1 MTTVMWTAW
10 KTKSNKPRP
19 EEHTMSGLIIF
30 GLLLTLMLTG
40 MPVSI
45 SLGLTVL
52 TFIFGFTNVP
62 VESVA

>member
-1 MTTVMWTAW
+1 MTTVMSMAW
-10 KTKSNKPRP
+10 KKKSKKPRL
-19 EEHTMSGLIIF
+19 EEHTMNGLIIF

-52 TFIFGFTNVP
+52 TFISRMCPLNRSP
-62 VESVA
+62 